1 MWGEGWPIEASVAHT
16 LQGFKKSGEDPD
28 LLQIT
33 LVWWLLNIW
42 GAIPYTTILKT
53 IYTIAWYVNKNA
65 KGHWSLLLKVRC
77 LSKSESMTVTFVK
90 SVWTVIYSNC
100 FHHAPICKLWKR
112 KRSAERDMK
121 ETTTLQSCYC
131 FIIIINPLKHSFHT
145 CTIKILISFLLI
157 HTASV
162 FQQKPVSL
170 VRFTKTIRNGK
181 RQITCFLWN
190 FREIQQF
197 QQALFTNEHKY
208 CCWLI
213 HARVCLTQTT
223 TRS

>member
-1 MWGEGWPIEASVAHT
+1 M
-16 LQGFKKSGEDPD
+16 
-28 LLQIT
+28 LL
-33 LVWWLLNIW
+33 
-42 GAIPYTTILKT
+42 A
-53 IYTIAWYVNKNA
+53 
-65 KGHWSLLLKVRC
+65 
-77 LSKSESMTVTFVK
+77 LSR
-90 SVWTVIYSNC
+90 VIYSNC

-145 CTIKILISFLLI
+145 CMIKILISFLLF
-157 HTASV
+157 HTALV

-181 RQITCFLWN
+181 WQITCSLWN

-213 HARVCLTQTT
+213 HARMCPTQTT
-223 TRS
+223 TRSSMCIYCAHMKNEWREDCNNELLFQVKTSKLAFPSWITNTNDLYVSYVHC